1 MSAFE
6 SRRSFT
12 GFLLAMMV
20 ATLAVVATD
29 VRAQAS
35 GEWAGPY
42 AWPFA
47 ASHAVLL
54 ANGKVLVW
62 SDAAATTPRIYD
74 PANNTLAT
82 APQITTAVAGA
93 AHAVLADGDA
103 AVVGGRSSSGSA
115 LVDAHAYDAAVPSW
129 SALPNLAFARHNATC
144 VLLGDG
150 RVLAL
155 GGEALPGQP
164 VTTPEIALPRQAWS
178 DLALAQLALPTT
190 PWAFALTDGTVL
202 LAGPDANAR
211 SLDTTGF
218 GAWSAV
224 ATMQTNGRE
233 AGAAVLVPGAADR
246 VLVTGGRNP
255 GISSCEVLD
264 MQISGVWE
272 NAAAMTRPRRHHQAT
287 LLADGTVLVTGGTLV
302 DDELQHAVY
311 AAERWVPANDIWTSL
326 ANMTVPRRR
335 GAVALLLP
343 DARVLCAGGGDGT
356 AGSELN
362 ADAEIYSPPY
372 LFLGSRPAI
381 TTAPATL
388 VYGGGFTVD
397 SPQASNIDKIW
408 LIRAGSVTRGFN
420 SDQRAVAIAFTKVP
434 GRLTLTS
441 PASGNIAPP
450 GTYMLF
456 LVDDVG
462 IPSVAKLVR
471 LDVGMPQQIAPDIV
485 STAPTTTIVN
495 TPYVYVP
502 AASGTTPLT
511 WSLPTKPAWLSVSP
525 STGAVAGVPT
535 QTGPFLVTLRAVNS
549 VGADTETWTLNVG
562 TSTNT
567 RNVIALGATWRYFKG
582 LSNPG
587 ATWTTVAYDDAAWLT
602 GPSGFGFGDN
612 DDATVL
618 SDMENNYS
626 TVFTRRSFSL
636 YNVNTV
642 TKVSILYEYDDGL
655 AVYLN
660 GTRILSQRA
669 PATITNTSL
678 ATGSHE
684 AGSNLIRADF
694 TDAATRALLV
704 NGTNVLAAVG
714 LNVSLGS
721 GDLTLK
727 VTLEVTGGTDTPVDA
742 IDPAAGGLDV
752 EPNPFRS
759 DVRFTF
765 SAARGGDAV
774 LEVYDAAGR
783 RVRVL
788 GSRAVAPGTRVLIWD
803 GRDGGGYEAA
813 PGVYFYRLRAPGVD
827 RRGKLART
835 R

>member
-1 MSAFE
+1 MPRFE
-6 SRRSFT
+6 SKRCFARA
-12 GFLLAMMV
+12 LLAAAAVTV
-20 ATLAVVATD
+20 AAD
-29 VRAQAS
+29 VGAQTS
-35 GEWAGPY
+35 GQWAGPY

-62 SDAAATTPRIYD
+62 SDATGTTPRIYD
-74 PANNTLAT
+74 PTTNMLTT
-82 APQITTAVAGA
+82 APQITTTVANA
-93 AHAVLADGDA
+93 AHAVLADGDIA
-103 AVVGGRSSSGSA
+103 IVGGRSSGGAA

-129 SALPNLAFARHNATC
+129 SVLPNLAFARDDATC
-144 VLLGDG
+144 VLLGEG

-155 GGEALPGQP
+155 GGEALPGLP
-164 VTTPEIALPRQAWS
+164 VTTPEIALPGQAWS
-178 DLALAQLALPTT
+178 DLALAQLALPNT
-190 PWAFALTDGTVL
+190 PWAFALTNGSVL

-211 SLDTTGF
+211 SLDTAGF

-224 ATMQTNGRE
+224 ATMNVNGRE

-246 VLVTGGRNP
+246 VLVMGGRNP
-255 GISSCEVLD
+255 AIASCEVLD
-264 MQISGVWE
+264 MQLSGNWE
-272 NAAAMTRPRRHHQAT
+272 DATAMTRPRRHHQAT

-302 DDELQHAVY
+302 DDALEHAVY
-311 AAERWVPANDIWTSL
+311 PAERWVPATGLWTSL
-326 ANMTVPRRR
+326 ASMTVPRRR
-335 GAVALLLP
+335 GSVALLLP

-356 AGSELN
+356 AGSELH
-362 ADAEIYSPPY
+362 ADAEIFSPPY
-372 LFLGSRPAI
+372 LFLGARPTI

-388 VYGGGFTVD
+388 VYGGDFTVD
-397 SPQASNIDKIW
+397 SPQASDIDKVW

-420 SDQRAVAIAFTKVP
+420 SDQRAVALAFTIAP
-434 GRLTLTS
+434 GRLTITA
-441 PASGNIAPP
+441 PANGNDAPP

-456 LVDDVG
+456 LVDDAG
-462 IPSVAKLVR
+462 IPSFAKLVR
-471 LDVGMPQQIAPDIV
+471 LDVGMPQQVMPDIV
-485 STAPTTTIVN
+485 SVAPTTATIN

-502 AASGTTPLT
+502 SASGTTPIT

-525 STGAVAGVPT
+525 STGSVAGVPT
-535 QTGPFLVTLRAVNS
+535 QTGPFMVTLRAANA
-549 VGADTETWTLNVG
+549 VGADTQTWTLSVG

-567 RNVIALGATWRYFKG
+567 RNVIALGASWRYFKG
-582 LSNPG
+582 LTDPG
-587 ATWTTVAYDDAAWLT
+587 ATWATLTYNDAAWLT
-602 GPSGFGFGDN
+602 GPSGFGYGDN

-618 SDMENNYS
+618 ADMEGNYT
-626 TVFTRRSFSL
+626 TVFTRKSFPL

-642 TKVSILYEYDDGL
+642 SKISILYQHDDGL

-660 GTRILSQRA
+660 GTRILAQLA
-669 PATITNTSL
+669 PTTITNTSV

-694 TDAATRALLV
+694 TNAATRALLV

-714 LNVSLGS
+714 LNSSLTS

-727 VTLEVTGGTDTPVDA
+727 VTLEITGGTDTPVDA
-742 IDPAAGGLDV
+742 LDTPATVFGV
-752 EPNPFRS
+752 EPNPFRGQ
-759 DVRFTF
+759 VRFTF
-765 SAARGGDAV
+765 GAVHVGDAV

-783 RVRVL
+783 RVRVM
-788 GSRAVAPGTRVLIWD
+788 GTRGVAVGSHTVIWD
-803 GRDGGGYEAA
+803 GRDTAGRETS